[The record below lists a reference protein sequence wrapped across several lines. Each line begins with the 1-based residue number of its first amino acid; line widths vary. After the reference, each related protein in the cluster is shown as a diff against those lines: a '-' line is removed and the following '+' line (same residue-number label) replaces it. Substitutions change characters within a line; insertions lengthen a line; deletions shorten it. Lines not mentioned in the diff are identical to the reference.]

1 MTPLCECLL
10 RESHTFPGG
19 MVIAIPFPMQTLWN
33 SIFQLPIASQ
43 IAGYI
48 AMEPIDQ
55 IAEFVARLYLAEKG
69 QV

>member
-1 MTPLCECLL
+1 
-10 RESHTFPGG
+10 